1 MEQIIMTR
9 HRSVLFVHALPC
21 FRPYPHRISTVGVC
35 GLGLGAYEEHSNAS
49 CLGILYAV
57 QGCKG

>member
-1 MEQIIMTR
+1 MEQIITSS

-21 FRPYPHRISTVGVC
+21 FRPYPRRISTVGVY
-35 GLGLGAYEEHSNAS
+35 GFGLGAYEEHSNAS

-57 QGCKG
+57 QGYKG